1 MRHVVADQ
9 TTNLTSL
16 LVDALTGTVAEL
28 RLIDAGDMITFM
40 RTSRWANIADLVQS
54 SSEMH
59 FTDGSLVF
67 SCSGDFAVGYA
78 EPASVSLDM
87 EFQHEAV
94 TAFFTL
100 TLAPRETRVEIRKLF
115 FTAPPESEDA
125 GARIFAQ
132 ALAGARLRAARDG
145 RDAA

>member
-9 TTNLTSL
+9 TTNLTAL
-16 LVDALTGTVAEL
+16 LLEALTGTVAEL

-40 RTSRWANIADLVQS
+40 RTGRWANVADLVQS

-59 FTDGSLVF
+59 FADGSLVF
-67 SCSGDFAVGYA
+67 ACSGDFAVGYS

-115 FTAPPESEDA
+115 FASPPESEAA

-132 ALAGARLRAARDG
+132 ALATTRRGGAARD
-145 RDAA
+145 AA

>member
-9 TTNLTSL
+9 TTNLTTL
-16 LVDALTGTVAEL
+16 LADALSGTVAEL
-28 RLIDAGDMITFM
+28 RLVDAGDMITFM
-40 RTSRWANIADLVQS
+40 RTARWANIADLVQS

-59 FTDGSLVF
+59 FADGSLVF
-67 SCSGDFAVGYA
+67 ACSGDFTVGYQ

-100 TLAPRETRVEIRKLF
+100 TLAPRETRVEIQKVW
-115 FTAPPESEDA
+115 FTASPPSEDA
-125 GARIFAQ
+125 GTRIFAQ
-132 ALAGARLRAARDG
+132 ALAAARPATAARD
-145 RDAA
+145 AA

>member
-1 MRHVVADQ
+1 MRHVVDDQ
-9 TTNLTSL
+9 TTNMTAL
-16 LVDALTGTVAEL
+16 LADALSGTVAEL
-28 RLIDAGDMITFM
+28 RLIDAADMITFI
-40 RTSRWANIADLVQS
+40 RTGRWANIADLVQS

-59 FTDGSLVF
+59 FVEGSLVF
-67 SCSGDFAVGYA
+67 ACAGDFTVGYQ

-100 TLAPRETRVEIRKLF
+100 TLAPRETRVEISKVWF
-115 FTAPPESEDA
+115 PAPIVNENA

-132 ALAGARLRAARDG
+132 ALAAVRPAAG
-145 RDAA
+145 STTV

>member
-9 TTNLTSL
+9 TTNLTAL
-16 LVDALTGTVAEL
+16 LVDALTETVAEL

-40 RTSRWANIADLVQS
+40 RTGRWANIADLVQS

-59 FTDGSLVF
+59 FAEGSLVF
-67 SCSGDFAVGYA
+67 ACSGDFAVGYQ

-115 FTAPPESEDA
+115 FTTQPESEAA
-125 GARIFAQ
+125 GARVFAQ
-132 ALAGARLRAARDG
+132 ALVASHRGAAT